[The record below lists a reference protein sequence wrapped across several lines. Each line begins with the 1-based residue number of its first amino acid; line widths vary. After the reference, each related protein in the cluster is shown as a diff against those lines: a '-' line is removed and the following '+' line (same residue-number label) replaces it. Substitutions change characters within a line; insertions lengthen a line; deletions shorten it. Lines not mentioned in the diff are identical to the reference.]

1 MTYIMKNFA
10 RFITVFIAV
19 IALMLFFMP
28 VGKLHADISG
38 NIEIN
43 NGDVYTLD
51 RTVTVTVRR
60 DSSRPRSHWVQLWES
75 GKWTE
80 TVEFHYLGSNEEN
93 FSFTFTPGD
102 DSKTLWAAF
111 SFGGVTYHNN
121 TSDSIIIDTTD
132 PVAEAGGPY
141 TGDEKNPVSFDGS
154 GSSDANGI
162 VKYEWD
168 FGSGFSD
175 FGATPQNTW
184 DDPFTGQVTL
194 RVTDAAGRQSTD
206 TADVTINNVPPVA
219 DAGGPYSGDE
229 GSDISFSASGSTGQG
244 LTLFEWDF
252 GSGFESLG
260 EAFTKKWD
268 DNTSGTV
275 TLRITDEDGE
285 TAEDT
290 AGYTVNNVSPVA
302 DAGGPYSGLTGDEIN
317 ISGSFTD
324 QGSADTITQWEWD
337 MDYDGSIFNIDK
349 TGQDI
354 TGQWADNGTYTIALK
369 VTDDDGA
376 VSVPDTAEVTIN
388 NREPSADAG
397 GPYDV
402 DEGSSVALDG
412 SGSGDADGMIS
423 EYAWD
428 LDNDGVYDDA
438 TGQDP
443 VFDASSLDGPSTVNI
458 SLKVTDD
465 DGAADTEDST
475 ITVHNVSPSA
485 DAGGDYDVNEGSTIS
500 LSGSA
505 SDPCP
510 SDTLTYTWDL
520 DNDGVYDDA
529 TGQDPVFDASS
540 LDGPS
545 TVNISLKVTDDD
557 GAADTEDSTIT
568 VHNVSPSADAG
579 GPYEGFTL
587 ENINISGIGMDP
599 CALDTLIFEWDI
611 DYDGITFDV
620 DATGENITN
629 SWPDDGLFEIA
640 LRVTDDDGAISEI
653 KTAEVVI
660 NNRAPKA
667 DAGGPYS
674 GKVNSTINFDGS
686 GSSDNDGSISGYS
699 WDFGDGSSKVLSKNA
714 KHSYN
719 KVGTYIATLTVTDN
733 DGARSKSS
741 AFVTV
746 TEIPATITVAGL
758 TDEGNIDVLGLTE
771 LPYTGI
777 NPFIPLSGIAVIG
790 SGLGIFIAGVRR
802 RKKKQ

>member
-485 DAGGDYDVNEGSTIS
+485 D
-500 LSGSA
+500 L
-505 SDPCP
+505 
-510 SDTLTYTWDL
+510 
-520 DNDGVYDDA
+520 
-529 TGQDPVFDASS
+529 
-540 LDGPS
+540 
-545 TVNISLKVTDDD
+545 
-557 GAADTEDSTIT
+557 
-568 VHNVSPSADAG
+568 
-579 GPYEGFTL
+579 
-587 ENINISGIGMDP
+587 
-599 CALDTLIFEWDI
+599 
-611 DYDGITFDV
+611 
-620 DATGENITN
+620 
-629 SWPDDGLFEIA
+629 
-640 LRVTDDDGAISEI
+640 
-653 KTAEVVI
+653 
-660 NNRAPKA
+660 
-667 DAGGPYS
+667 
-674 GKVNSTINFDGS
+674 
-686 GSSDNDGSISGYS
+686 
-699 WDFGDGSSKVLSKNA
+699 
-714 KHSYN
+714 
-719 KVGTYIATLTVTDN
+719 
-733 DGARSKSS
+733 
-741 AFVTV
+741 
-746 TEIPATITVAGL
+746 
-758 TDEGNIDVLGLTE
+758 
-771 LPYTGI
+771 
-777 NPFIPLSGIAVIG
+777 
-790 SGLGIFIAGVRR
+790 
-802 RKKKQ
+802 